1 MPRRQPAVG
10 VMARLVASAE
20 FERVLGSASRA
31 QTPHFAVHH
40 LAARHGAPATASP
53 ASLGSELSTMD
64 SRFSARPVDD
74 CLSLAPL
81 KYLGAV
87 VPKRH
92 ARRAVTRSLL
102 KRLIYAAGERHVAA
116 LALGLWI
123 VRVRRP
129 FDRVAFPSAASM
141 ALRAAARNELD
152 SLFRAAARPLTS

>member
-1 MPRRQPAVG
+1 
-10 VMARLVASAE
+10 
-20 FERVLGSASRA
+20 
-31 QTPHFAVHH
+31 
-40 LAARHGAPATASP
+40 
-53 ASLGSELSTMD
+53 MD